1 MGTRAKNYKK
11 RVGKWKPYMN
21 KPFYLGTTMNNDGED
36 GGNYIWDPLS
46 RTQPTMKAYCDDELN
61 AHCCY
66 KIYFTSSASGVGF
79 YITKFEQDSLGLF
92 GGELIN
98 ASSTSGDGRFWEVK
112 DTTPGTSSRGPWI
125 TIDVGVHIQFEG
137 DVSDYSVADYYLVRM
152 PDCKKIESSVFDEPG
167 SEANIDSMR
176 QRRFYFG
183 GLHTYLQLPPT
194 EGDAFHSDIIPA
206 SLEGKS
212 ITCLFGK
219 IFESYPAGTV
229 PVSWQETLR
238 GCFSMADDTGNS
250 AVSMF
255 LEYSVDKDAANSANA
270 GSSVFTW
277 GSGEEWP
284 LGTMIVNDVDPAQT
298 ATPLDRVSYAT
309 IPVVDAIP
317 SVYTTGTTQVL
328 NVTTFGKA
336 GYARVKTC
344 FQTSAGITTIMAH
357 NQYWP
362 CTLMIN

>member
-1 MGTRAKNYKK
+1 MGTRTKNYKK

-21 KPFYLGTTMNNDGED
+21 KPFYLGTAMNNDGED
-36 GGNYIWDPLS
+36 GGNYIWDPPA
-46 RTQPTMKAYCDDELN
+46 RTQPTMRAYCDDETN

-66 KIYFTSSASGVGF
+66 KIRFVVNAGGVGF
-79 YITKFEQDSLGLF
+79 EVTKWEIDTFGTF

-98 ASSTSGDGRFWEVK
+98 ASSTSGDGRYWEVK
-112 DTTPGTSSRGPWI
+112 DTSPGTSSRGPWI

-137 DVSDYSVADYYLVRM
+137 DVSDYSLTDYYMVRM
-152 PDCKKIESSVFDEPG
+152 PDCKKNEAGSVFDEPG
-167 SEANIDSMR
+167 SEADMNSMR
-176 QRRFYFG
+176 KRRFYFG

-219 IFESYPAGTV
+219 VFSNDRDSAN
-229 PVSWQETLR
+229 WQDTLR

-270 GSSVFTW
+270 EANTYTW

-284 LGTMIVNDVDPAQT
+284 LGTMIVNDIDPAQI
-298 ATPLDRVSYAT
+298 ATPIDRVSYTT

-317 SVYTTGTTQVL
+317 SLYTTGTTQVL

-344 FQTSAGITTIMAH
+344 FQTSNGITTIMAH

-362 CTLMIN
+362 CTLIIN